1 MPDSPN
7 LYLLP
12 LATYTDLKTM
22 AALAIFVAAVAG
34 GLPPLLR
41 ERREDALP
49 EFPRGQAFAAGVF
62 LALSLLIMLPAAT
75 HWMGVAVPGLQFPV
89 ASLVAVL
96 AFLGLLEFEHWLLHV
111 RAAGLPGAEDS
122 DQPLPSPPILPVLL
136 TVLIGIPSFF
146 LGVALGISADL
157 FAILLILVAVLA
169 HKGSAGFALALAM
182 VRSTLPRP
190 AVWTLYLVFALATP
204 VGVFVGGD
212 LERFLGGEAL
222 ALIKAT
228 VLSLASGVFLYL
240 ATLHEMRHAP
250 LLTTCS
256 GLRGF
261 LLLLAGFGLTALVR
275 IALGLAQA
283 HHL

>member
-1 MPDSPN
+1 ME
-7 LYLLP
+7 LLP
-12 LATYTDLKTM
+12 LATYTGLKTASAAAIFL
-22 AALAIFVAAVAG
+22 AALAG
-34 GLPPLLR
+34 GLGPLGR
-41 ERREDALP
+41 STDGERQP
-49 EFPRGQAFAAGVF
+49 QFPRGQAFAAGVF

-75 HWMGVAVPGLQFPV
+75 HWMGVAVPGGDFPV

-111 RAAGLPGAEDS
+111 RAAGLSESEDS
-122 DQPLPSPPILPVLL
+122 GEPPPSPPILPLLL

-157 FAILLILVAVLA
+157 FAILLILIAVLA

-204 VGVFVGGD
+204 VGVLVGGD

-256 GLRGF
+256 GLSGF

-275 IALGLAQA
+275 VALGIAQA

>member
-1 MPDSPN
+1 MDFF
-7 LYLLP
+7 P
-12 LATYTDLKTM
+12 LATYTGLKSF
-22 AALAIFVAAVAG
+22 AALAIFLAAVAG
-34 GLPPLLR
+34 GWSPLQ
-41 ERREDALP
+41 RRAEGSALP

-62 LALSLLIMLPAAT
+62 LALSLLIMLPAGT
-75 HWMGVAVPGLQFPV
+75 HWMGVAVPGVQFPV
-89 ASLVAVL
+89 ASFVAVL
-96 AFLGLLEFEHWLLHV
+96 AFLALLEFEHWLLHV
-111 RAAGLPGAEDS
+111 RADGLAGEGDP
-122 DQPLPSPPILPVLL
+122 DQPAPSPPLLPILL

-146 LGVALGISADL
+146 LGVALGISADV

-182 VRSTLPRP
+182 IRSTLPRR
-190 AVWTLYLVFALATP
+190 AVWILYLVFALATP

-212 LERFLGGEAL
+212 LERFLSGEAL

-261 LLLLAGFGLTALVR
+261 LLLLGGFGLTALVR
-275 IALGLAQA
+275 VALGLAQA